1 MLTNSLGRT
10 DRLNWVH
17 PVSQWAGKSED
28 GPLIFDKAQGLW
40 LTDSHGKDYLDAFA
54 GLWCVNVGYG
64 QQTVVEAATRQMEKL
79 PYATGYFDF
88 ASEAAIRM
96 AEKVA
101 ELTPGDLNHVYFS
114 LGGSDAVDSALRFID
129 YYWTAK
135 GQPARKHIISLEKG
149 YHGSSSTGAGVT
161 GLAPFHAGF
170 SVPTAT
176 QHHIPAPGPYR
187 SEDPSDAAVIAASV
201 QALKDRV
208 QALGAGTVAAFF
220 AEPVQGSGG
229 VIVQP
234 HGWLKAMREACD
246 ELDILFVVDEVITG
260 FGRTAKMFAQEHEGV
275 QADIMTM
282 AKGMT
287 SGYAPMGA
295 CVLSDKVFNGISEG
309 NVTIG
314 HGYTYSGHPVSAAV
328 GLEVIRLYQE
338 GGILANAEARAPYFM
353 EALKRLE
360 SHPLVGEVRGLGL
373 LAAVEIVSD
382 KEKKTPFAADSGIS
396 PKLFR
401 QMLGNGLIARCFN
414 DGTIG
419 LAPALTI
426 STSEID
432 LIVDRIE
439 TSLNALNA

>member
-1 MLTNSLGRT
+1 MLTNSLGRS
-10 DRLNWVH
+10 DRLNRVH
-17 PVSQWAGKSED
+17 PVSQWAGKSEA
-28 GPLIFDKAQGLW
+28 GPLIFDRAEGLW
-40 LTDSHGKDYLDAFA
+40 MTDIHGKTYLDAFA

-64 QQTVVEAATRQMEKL
+64 QKSVVAAAQAQMEKL

-129 YYWTAK
+129 YYWTAR
-135 GQPARKHIISLEKG
+135 GQPERKHILSLEKG

-170 SVPTAT
+170 SVPTAH
-176 QHHIPAPGPYR
+176 QHHIPAPGAYR

-208 QALGAGTVAAFF
+208 HALGADRVAAFF

-246 ELDILFVVDEVITG
+246 ELGILFVVDEVITG
-260 FGRTAKMFAQEHEGV
+260 FGRTGKMFAQEHEGV

-295 CVLSDKVFNGISEG
+295 CVLSDKVFEGIAATG
-309 NVTIG
+309 GTVG

-338 GGILANAEARAPYFM
+338 GGILANAQARAPAFM
-353 EALKRLE
+353 AALKRLE
-360 SHPLVGEVRGLGL
+360 AHPLVGEVRGLGL
-373 LAAVEIVSD
+373 LAAVEIVAD
-382 KEKKTPFAADSGIS
+382 KRRKTPFAADSGIS
-396 PKLFR
+396 QKLFSA
-401 QMLGNGLIARCFN
+401 LLENGLIARCFN

-426 STSEID
+426 SPDQID
-432 LIVDRIE
+432 LIAERIE
-439 TSLNALNA
+439 TSLNTLSL

>member
-1 MLTNSLGRT
+1 MLKNSLGRS
-10 DRLNWVH
+10 DRLHWVH
-17 PVSQWAGKSED
+17 PVSQWAGKSEA
-28 GPLIFDKAQGLW
+28 GPLIFDKADGLW
-40 LTDSHGKDYLDAFA
+40 LTDAAGKQYLDGFA

-64 QQTVVEAATRQMEKL
+64 QKTVVEAATAQMEKL

-88 ASEAAIRM
+88 ASEAAIRLS
-96 AEKVA
+96 EKIA

-129 YYWTAK
+129 YYWRAK
-135 GQPARKHIISLEKG
+135 GEPQRVNILSLEKG

-170 SVPTAT
+170 SVPTAQ
-176 QHHIPAPGPYR
+176 QHHIAAPGPYR
-187 SEDPSDAAVIAASV
+187 SEDPSPEAVIRASV
-201 QALKDRV
+201 QSLKDRV
-208 QALGAGTVAAFF
+208 QALGADTVAAFF

-234 HGWLKAMREACD
+234 KGWLKAMRETCD
-246 ELDILFVVDEVITG
+246 ELGILFVVDEVITG
-260 FGRTAKMFAQEHEGV
+260 FGRTGTMFAQEHEGV

-295 CVLSDKVFNGISEG
+295 CVLSDKVFEGISAG
-309 NVTIG
+309 GGTIG

-328 GLEVIRLYQE
+328 GLEVIRLYEE
-338 GGILANAEARAPYFM
+338 GGILANAAQQSPYFM
-353 EALKRLE
+353 QALQRLTD
-360 SHPLVGEVRGLGL
+360 HPLVGEVRGLGL

-382 KEKKTPFAADSGIS
+382 KARKTPFAADSGVS
-396 PKLFR
+396 QRLFKE
-401 QMLGNGLIARCFN
+401 MLDNGLIARCFN

-426 STSEID
+426 NSDEID
-432 LIVDRIE
+432 MIVSRIE
-439 TSLNALNA
+439 TSLNALSV